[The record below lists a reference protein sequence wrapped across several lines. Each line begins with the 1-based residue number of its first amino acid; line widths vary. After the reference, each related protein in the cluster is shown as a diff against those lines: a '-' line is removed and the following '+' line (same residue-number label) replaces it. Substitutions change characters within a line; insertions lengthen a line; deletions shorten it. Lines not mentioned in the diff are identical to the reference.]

1 MHNRL
6 IKKAHLLFSMLM
18 LSAVW
23 SLLASVNTAQA
34 QAECNTDDVPMNYS
48 LYAEDFKNG
57 GFETALPYLRWIL
70 KCAPDYPS
78 KSDRNFR
85 RYVELFEGL
94 ATAAEDAG
102 TKRSFLDSALA
113 VYNGGPEQMSK
124 AGINFELY
132 DWTFNKGRFLQSHA
146 EEMPELQSEVG
157 SVYLEAY
164 NIDHSTLQNYYIN
177 FIIFDMVT
185 KDNKAD
191 AVDFMDRVEV
201 DFAGNAEVMT
211 TIETWRGQLFTSPL
225 ERMAFLESQIVKNPN
240 DGELKAE
247 LLQLYM
253 DEKMRDRAY
262 EMAET
267 VMKTSPTSRL
277 YRTIAKMRLD
287 DGDTADAIKL
297 YESSMALPGGSE
309 AAKEVYFNIG
319 IAHQQE
325 GRLANARTQFK
336 LSLKADPTFTQALI
350 AIGDLYVT
358 AVQGCGSFERED
370 RAVYWLAADYFDRAA
385 SSSNVDAIKNQAK
398 NRVNSIRRFFPS
410 AEDKFFKAW
419 SPGDKY
425 AVDFGCYSWIG
436 ESTSV
441 R

>member
-6 IKKAHLLFSMLM
+6 TNKTRFLFSILM
-18 LSAVW
+18 LSAAW
-23 SLLASVNTAQA
+23 SLLASVNTAKA

-78 KSDRNFR
+78 KSDRNFK

-94 ATAAEDAG
+94 ATAAEDASVR
-102 TKRSFLDSALA
+102 RSFLDSAYA
-113 VYNGGPEQMSK
+113 VYNRAPAQMSA
-124 AGINFELY
+124 AGINFGLY
-132 DWTFNKGRFLQSHA
+132 DWTFNKGHFIQSHA

-164 NIDHSTLQNYYIN
+164 NIDHSSIQNYYIN
-177 FIIFDMVT
+177 FIIFDMVA
-185 KDNKAD
+185 KENKAD

-201 DFAGNAEVMT
+201 DFAGNTEVMT
-211 TIETWRGQLFTSPL
+211 TIEAWRGQLFTSPL
-225 ERMAFLESQIVKNPN
+225 ERIAFLESKVAKNPD

-262 EMAET
+262 ELAET
-267 VMKTSPTSRL
+267 VMKTAPTARL
-277 YRTIAKMRLD
+277 YRTVAKMRLD
-287 DGDTADAIKL
+287 DGDTVDAIKL
-297 YESSMALPGGSE
+297 YESSLAMAGGKD

-325 GRLANARTQFK
+325 GRLANARTQFN
-336 LSLKADPTFTQALI
+336 LSLRADPTYTQALI

-358 AVQGCGSFERED
+358 AVQSCGTFERED

-385 SSSNVDAIKNQAK
+385 SSSTVEAIKNQAK
-398 NRVNSIRRFFPS
+398 NRVNGIRRFFPS

-425 AVDFGCYSWIG
+425 QINYGCYSWIG